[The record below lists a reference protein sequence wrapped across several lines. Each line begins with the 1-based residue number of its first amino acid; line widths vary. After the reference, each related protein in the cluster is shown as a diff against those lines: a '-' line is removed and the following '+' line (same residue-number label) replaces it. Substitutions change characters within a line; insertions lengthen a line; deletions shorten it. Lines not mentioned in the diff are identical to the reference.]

1 MNILIRELQANLKS
15 LTIWSTGMIFL
26 IYAGMI
32 KYSGFAGAGESV
44 NELFN
49 QFPSAVK
56 SILGL
61 GNLDISSIAGF
72 YAVFYL
78 YFMLLAGLHA
88 VMLGAE
94 IISKEEH
101 DKTADFLFVK
111 PVLRS
116 KIVTYKLTAVLFNIL
131 VLNLTT
137 LIASLVFVDMFNTGK
152 AIDNIIF
159 QLMLALFI
167 IQLIFAAMGA
177 GIAAVTKNIKKA
189 TSLSAAI
196 LMTAFIISVAI
207 DLYKK
212 IDFLTYVTPF
222 KYFPAADIVMTSSY
236 KTSSLIISFILITF
250 FTFITYLFMDKRDIQ
265 I

>member
-1 MNILIRELQANLKS
+1 MV
-15 LTIWSTGMIFL
+15 FL
-26 IYAGMI
+26 IYAGML

-61 GNLDISSIAGF
+61 GDLDISSILGF
-72 YAVFYL
+72 YAIFYL
-78 YFMLLAGLHA
+78 YFMVLAGLHA

-116 KIVTYKLTAVLFNIL
+116 KIVSCKLTAALINII

-137 LIASLVFVDMFNTGK
+137 LIASLIFVDIFNTGK
-152 AIDNIIF
+152 SINDIIV
-159 QLMLALFI
+159 QLILALFI
-167 IQLIFAAMGA
+167 IQLIFLAMGA
-177 GIAAVTKNIKKA
+177 SIAAVSKNIKKA
-189 TSLSAAI
+189 TSLAAGI
-196 LMTAFIISVAI
+196 LMITFIISVAI
-207 DLYKK
+207 DLYQK
-212 IDFLTYVTPF
+212 IDFLIYVTPF
-222 KYFPAADIVMTSSY
+222 KYFPAADIIMTRSY
-236 KTSSLIISFILITF
+236 KTSTLIVSFILVSF
-250 FTFITYLFMDKRDIQ
+250 FTFITYLFMKKRDIQ